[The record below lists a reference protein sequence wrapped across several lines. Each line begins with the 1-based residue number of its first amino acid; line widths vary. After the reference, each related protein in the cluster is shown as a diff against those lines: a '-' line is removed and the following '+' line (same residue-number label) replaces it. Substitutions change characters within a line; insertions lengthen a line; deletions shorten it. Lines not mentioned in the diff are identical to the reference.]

1 MEDKKVNRKKSVTL
15 ADIAKVVGVGS
26 MTVSRAFRTPEK
38 VSDALREQIEK
49 VALELGYQI
58 PIHSQSVRQSG
69 LMLIYASD
77 YLAYSE
83 LFLTLKKLLAAAAI
97 DFIIDTSITNANE
110 EYNKLQTLALL
121 KPEFVILSSAP
132 HNGETVTLLKNLNIP
147 VIEILSQTPVPIDI
161 NIGISQQKAIYEL
174 TCKHINKG
182 YSQICFICENHEN
195 WKSKQQIIGWQRAM
209 INYGLNPDKTLSLTE
224 DFSYT
229 KASSLLPEILL
240 RWPTTELVLCGNMNM
255 VNALI
260 CECFRRK
267 IKIPEVLSIA
277 SIGSHDLAQSLFP
290 SISSADIP
298 LRELA
303 ETIFKVIKKCING
316 IDIEQKV
323 MISETAIHLRESSCS
338 PTKERFKQNDWM

>member
-1 MEDKKVNRKKSVTL
+1 MENKKLNRKKNVTL

-38 VSDALREQIEK
+38 VSEALREQIEK
-49 VALELGYQI
+49 VALEMGYQI
-58 PIHSQSVRQSG
+58 PIQNRTIHKTG
-69 LMLIYASD
+69 LILLYSSD
-77 YLAYSE
+77 YLAYSP
-83 LFLTLKKLLAAAAI
+83 LFLTLKRLLSNANI
-97 DFIIDTSITNANE
+97 EFILDTSITNSNE
-110 EYNKLQTLALL
+110 EYNKLLTLTLL
-121 KPEFVILSSAP
+121 KPEFIILSSAP
-132 HNGETVTLLKNLNIP
+132 HNGETVTLLKSLNIP

-174 TCKHINKG
+174 TSEHIKQG
-182 YSQICFICENHEN
+182 YSQICFISEDHEN

-209 INYGLNPDKTLSLTE
+209 INNGLNPDKTLSLTE

-240 RWPTTELVLCGNMNM
+240 RWPTTELILCGNMHM

-277 SIGSHDLAQSLFP
+277 SIGNHDLAQSLYP
-290 SISSADIP
+290 SISNVDIP
-298 LRELA
+298 LKELA

-316 IDIEQKV
+316 IAIENKI
-323 MISETAIHLRESSCS
+323 MITEPTIHLRESSCVNS
-338 PTKERFKQNDWM
+338 KDRFKQNDWM

>member
-1 MEDKKVNRKKSVTL
+1 MEDKKLNRKKNVTL
-15 ADIAKVVGVGS
+15 ADIAKIVGVGS

-38 VSDALREQIEK
+38 VSAELREQIEK

-58 PIHSQSVRQSG
+58 PIHNQSEHKTG

-77 YLAYSE
+77 YLSYSQ
-83 LFLTLKKLLAAAAI
+83 LFLALKKLLTAANI
-97 DFIIDTSITNANE
+97 DFIIDASITNSNE
-110 EYNKLQTLALL
+110 EYNKLLTLALL

-161 NIGISQQKAIYEL
+161 NIGISQQKTIYEL
-174 TCKHINKG
+174 TCEHIKQG
-182 YSQICFICENHEN
+182 YSQICFISENHEN

-240 RWPTTELVLCGNMNM
+240 RWPTTELILCGNMHM

-260 CECFRRK
+260 CEAFRRK

-277 SIGSHDLAQSLFP
+277 SIGSHDLAQSLYP

-298 LRELA
+298 LIELA
-303 ETIFKVIKKCING
+303 EDIFKVIKQSING
-316 IDIEQKV
+316 IAIEQKV
-323 MISETAIHLRESSCS
+323 MITEATIHLRQSSCVN
-338 PTKERFKQNDWM
+338 KKDRFKQNDWI